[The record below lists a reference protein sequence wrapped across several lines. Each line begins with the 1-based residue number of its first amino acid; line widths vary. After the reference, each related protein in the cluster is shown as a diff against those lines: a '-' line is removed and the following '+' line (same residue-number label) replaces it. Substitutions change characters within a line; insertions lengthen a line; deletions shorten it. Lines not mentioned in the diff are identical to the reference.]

1 MILRKILI
9 SKILDQIKIAIID
22 DGKLIHYFLEYE
34 DIQQS
39 IRGNIYKASIDKNA
53 KGMDAS
59 FIDIGLGRSA
69 FLSKFNPF
77 QKEMSK
83 TSGTYQIS
91 KDNFLLVQAVS
102 DYDPRKAPKV
112 SDFVAL
118 PSKYCVIVSKPKF
131 FGISKRI
138 QCQKERKRF
147 NSLKKL
153 SNKDCG
159 IILRTSSINK
169 KIKDIKNDITS
180 TKKRWREILND
191 FKKNNSQ
198 GMLHQEKSVLDN
210 LVREFINDKTYIE
223 TDSRFVY
230 NKLKKDLPRNIEIKL
245 AIKNKEI
252 FRKYN
257 IDDEIKNIFFKK
269 IKLKNGAFILVE
281 EKEGLTVIDINSGSS
296 LNNKKET
303 LLNINKIAATE
314 ISRQIVLR
322 NLHGLILIDFIDV
335 KKPKEKKEIF
345 KTLYDSMRSDKS
357 KHTIL
362 PMSKFGII
370 EMTRQKRGS
379 KISNIIGEKCLVCNG
394 YGLVQNKVSVCYEVL
409 ENVIKNNIKG
419 KVSIK
424 INSTIYQNMKD
435 ILNKHKNNSEIKKI
449 KFKLIED
456 FEPIYDNRELYEII

>member
-1 MILRKILI
+1 MRKILI

-118 PSKYCVIVSKPKF
+118 QSKYCVIVSKPKF

-191 FKKNNSQ
+191 FKKNNSL

-230 NKLKKDLPRNIEIKL
+230 NKLKKD
-245 AIKNKEI
+245 
-252 FRKYN
+252 
-257 IDDEIKNIFFKK
+257 
-269 IKLKNGAFILVE
+269 
-281 EKEGLTVIDINSGSS
+281 
-296 LNNKKET
+296 
-303 LLNINKIAATE
+303 
-314 ISRQIVLR
+314 
-322 NLHGLILIDFIDV
+322 
-335 KKPKEKKEIF
+335 
-345 KTLYDSMRSDKS
+345 
-357 KHTIL
+357 
-362 PMSKFGII
+362 
-370 EMTRQKRGS
+370 
-379 KISNIIGEKCLVCNG
+379 
-394 YGLVQNKVSVCYEVL
+394 
-409 ENVIKNNIKG
+409 
-419 KVSIK
+419 
-424 INSTIYQNMKD
+424 
-435 ILNKHKNNSEIKKI
+435 
-449 KFKLIED
+449 
-456 FEPIYDNRELYEII
+456 

>member
-191 FKKNNSQ
+191 FKKNNSL

-424 INSTIYQNMKD
+424 INSTINQNMKD